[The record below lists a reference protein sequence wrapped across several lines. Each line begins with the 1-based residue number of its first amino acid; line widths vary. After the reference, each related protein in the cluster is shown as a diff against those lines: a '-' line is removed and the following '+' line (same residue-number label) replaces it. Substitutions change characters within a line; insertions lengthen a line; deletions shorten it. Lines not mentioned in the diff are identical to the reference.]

1 MKKIFFGKKPRLRK
15 ENFFGKKPR
24 LQEEGFFRK
33 KPRLEEKDFSG
44 KKPRLQEE
52 GFSGNEPRLQEEGF
66 FGKKP
71 RLRKNNLRGRILLG
85 LLGALLCLQMGC
97 SATGGSQK
105 EFSSY
110 LHQIFQSEITAS
122 TLNMHY
128 SLAHPENYGISNY
141 KVTYGNVSAD
151 RGAETAAILE
161 NWKQSLKKFKKKN
174 LSVSQQMAYD
184 IMMDYIDREIPAG
197 KFRLHQEILRPSTGF
212 QSQLPVLL
220 AEYTFYDERDV
231 EDYLKLLSC
240 TPDVFGQIME
250 LEQKKAEK
258 GLFMADFAVDDI
270 LAQCSNFTQN
280 PESNYLL
287 STFDTRVDEAGF
299 LTPEQAEQYKMS
311 NRQIVTGQVIPAYQ
325 KLAQDLSALKGS
337 GKNSGGLC
345 GLPGGREYYE
355 YLVKDTTGSDL
366 SVEEMQD
373 QTKAQRKQDLEDLA
387 NIAKS
392 QPDIGSKCAN
402 YQLPTEEPELIL
414 KDLQVKMQQDFP
426 APPQVS
432 FTVKEVHPSLEE
444 YTAPAFYLTPPIDD
458 ISQNSIY
465 INKSKGDEKMQ
476 LYTTLAHEGFPGH
489 LYQNVMERSCGLA
502 PIRSLF
508 GSSGYA
514 EGWATYVEMQSYY
527 YADVDQDVCAFLQKN
542 QSALLSLYAS
552 ADMGIH
558 YDGWTLRDTVDFFA
572 AYQITNKQ
580 VIQDIYQLIVE
591 EPAHYLKYYI
601 GYLEFLNLKE
611 YAMDKFQGEYSDYK
625 FHSALMKMGNA
636 PFYILKKYLAEYW
649 I

>member
-1 MKKIFFGKKPRLRK
+1 MKK
-15 ENFFGKKPR
+15 ENFFGKKFR
-24 LQEEGFFRK
+24 L
-33 KPRLEEKDFSG
+33 G
-44 KKPRLQEE
+44 KEILK
-52 GFSGNEPRLQEEGF
+52 S
-66 FGKKP
+66 
-71 RLRKNNLRGRILLG
+71 RILLV
-85 LLGALLCLQMGC
+85 LFAVFLSFQIGC
-97 SATGGSQK
+97 GVGEGSQK
-105 EFSSY
+105 EFSNY
-110 LHQIFQSEITAS
+110 LNQIFKSEITAS

-128 SLAHPENYGISNY
+128 SLAHPENYGITNY

-151 RGAETAAILE
+151 RGAETAVVLE
-161 NWKQSLKKFKKKN
+161 NWKKSLKKFKKKN
-174 LSVSQQMAYD
+174 LSVSQQMTYD
-184 IMMDYIDREIPAG
+184 IIMDYIEREIPAG
-197 KFRLHQEILRPSTGF
+197 KFSLHQEILRPSTGF

-220 AEYTFYDERDV
+220 AEYTFYDEKDV

-240 TPDVFGQIME
+240 TPDLFGKIME
-250 LEQKKAEK
+250 LERKKVEK

-270 LAQCSNFTQN
+270 IAQCSNFTQN

-287 STFDTRVDEAGF
+287 STFDDRVDGADF
-299 LTPEQAEQYKMS
+299 LTPEQAEQYKMN

-325 KLAQDLSALKGS
+325 KLAEDLSSFKGS

-345 GLPGGREYYE
+345 GLPGGKEYYE
-355 YLVKDTTGSDL
+355 YLVKDTTGSEL
-366 SVEEMQD
+366 SVEDMQE
-373 QTKAQRKQDLEDLA
+373 QTKSQRKKDLKDLA
-387 NIAKS
+387 KIAKR
-392 QPDIGSKCAN
+392 QPEIGAKCAN

-414 KDLQVKMQQDFP
+414 KDLQGKMQQDFP
-426 APPQVS
+426 APPDVS
-432 FTVKEVHPSLEE
+432 FTIKEVHPSLEE

-489 LYQNVMERSCGLA
+489 LYQNVMERSCGLE
-502 PIRSLF
+502 PVRSLF
-508 GSSGYA
+508 GSNGYA

-527 YADVDQDVCAFLQKN
+527 YADVDQDVSAFLQKN

-580 VIQDIYQLIVE
+580 VIQEIYELIVE

-601 GYLEFLNLKE
+601 GYLEFLNLKK
-611 YAMDKFQGEYSDYK
+611 YAMDKYQGEYSDYK

-649 I
+649 ELS

>member
-1 MKKIFFGKKPRLRK
+1 MKK
-15 ENFFGKKPR
+15 ENFFGKKFR
-24 LQEEGFFRK
+24 L
-33 KPRLEEKDFSG
+33 G
-44 KKPRLQEE
+44 KEILK
-52 GFSGNEPRLQEEGF
+52 S
-66 FGKKP
+66 
-71 RLRKNNLRGRILLG
+71 RILLV
-85 LLGALLCLQMGC
+85 LFAVFLSFQMGC
-97 SATGGSQK
+97 GVGEGSQK
-105 EFSSY
+105 EFSNY
-110 LHQIFQSEITAS
+110 LNQIFKSEITAS

-128 SLAHPENYGISNY
+128 SLAHPENYGITNY

-151 RGAETAAILE
+151 RGAETAVILE
-161 NWKQSLKKFKKKN
+161 NWKKSLKKFQKKN
-174 LSVSQQMAYD
+174 LSVSQQMTYD
-184 IMMDYIDREIPAG
+184 IIMDYIEREIPAG
-197 KFRLHQEILRPSTGF
+197 KFSLHQEILRPSTGF

-220 AEYTFYDERDV
+220 AEYTFYDEKDV

-240 TPDVFGQIME
+240 TPDLFGQIME
-250 LEQKKAEK
+250 LERKKVEK

-270 LAQCSNFTQN
+270 IAQCSNFTQN

-287 STFDTRVDEAGF
+287 STFDDRVDGTDF
-299 LTPEQAEQYKMS
+299 LTPEQAEQYKMN

-325 KLAQDLSALKGS
+325 KLAEDLSSLKGS

-345 GLPGGREYYE
+345 GLPGGKEYYE
-355 YLVKDTTGSDL
+355 YLVKDTTGSEL
-366 SVEEMQD
+366 SVEDMQE
-373 QTKAQRKQDLEDLA
+373 QTKSQRKQDLKDLA
-387 NIAKS
+387 KIAKR
-392 QPDIGSKCAN
+392 QPEIGTKCVN

-414 KDLQVKMQQDFP
+414 KDLQGKMQQDFP
-426 APPQVS
+426 APPDVS
-432 FTVKEVHPSLEE
+432 FTIKEVHPSLEE

-489 LYQNVMERSCGLA
+489 LYQNVMERSCGLE
-502 PIRSLF
+502 PVRSLF
-508 GSSGYA
+508 GSNGYA

-527 YADVDQDVCAFLQKN
+527 YADVDQDVSAFLQKN

-572 AYQITNKQ
+572 GYQITNKQ
-580 VIQDIYQLIVE
+580 VIQEIYELIVE

-601 GYLEFLNLKE
+601 GYLEFLNLKK
-611 YAMDKFQGEYSDYK
+611 YAMDKYQGEYSDYK

-649 I
+649 ELS